1 MDNTTTTEPP
11 KKAGRP
17 RKSKTE
23 PIKDMVQDSKLA
35 KDTKDTK
42 DTRKDKKDK
51 PPETDSKIKD
61 SLKELSRVASA
72 NKKEINSI
80 NKKIENIIKKIK

>member
-1 MDNTTTTEPP
+1 MDTTEPT

-35 KDTKDTK
+35 KDTKDTNEP
-42 DTRKDKKDK
+42 K
-51 PPETDSKIKD
+51 PKPKPKPKPVEPDKIKD
-61 SLKELSRVASA
+61 SLKELSAVATA
-72 NKKEINSI
+72 NKKEINTI
-80 NKKIENIIKKIK
+80 NKKIEQIIKKIK

>member
-35 KDTKDTK
+35 KDTK

>member
-1 MDNTTTTEPP
+1 MDNPITSTEPT

-17 RKSKTE
+17 RKSKTD

-35 KDTKDTK
+35 KDTPKP
-42 DTRKDKKDK
+42 K

-61 SLKELSRVASA
+61 SLKELSAVATA

-80 NKKIENIIKKIK
+80 NKRIEQIIKKIK